1 MLGRGVRSLG
11 AQLKR
16 YEQHR
21 IWLLL
26 IVAICLLSPVLTE
39 IVFSVFVDFHFIPVE
54 LVLTS
59 PYTSRSRGTEH
70 FTRVSLKVKA
80 KTMSC

>member
-1 MLGRGVRSLG
+1 MRSLR
-11 AQLKR
+11 AQLER

-26 IVAICLLSPVLTE
+26 IADRWLRSPVLTE

-70 FTRVSLKVKA
+70 FNRVSLKVKA
-80 KTMSC
+80 KTTSC